1 MSSTIP
7 EANKDVV
14 REVFTTWNDKDRDGY
29 MTCHAD
35 DVIIHGAD
43 GNGEGLDDLMDAQW
57 GFFDAFPDTFLTL
70 DEVISEGDLVSLRF
84 TATGTHKGTFEGIEP
99 TGKTFEI
106 SAMGMVRV
114 ADGKITEKW
123 VQMDMLGLLQQ
134 LDAVES
140 PAI

>member
-7 EANKDVV
+7 ETNKDVV
-14 REVFTTWNDKDRDGY
+14 REVFTTWNNKDRDGY
-29 MTCHAD
+29 MACHAD
-35 DVIIHGAD
+35 DVIIHGSD
-43 GNGEGLDDLMDAQW
+43 GNVEGLDDLMDAQW
-57 GFFDAFPDTFLTL
+57 GFFDAFPDTRLTL